1 MLEIKTS
8 RDVLSWWVG
17 VCSENS
23 CERTTL
29 LLLFLCCFH
38 FSPPTNDVALLFIMR
53 CDAQVYELWR
63 SHDDDDD
70 DLLAKIGL
78 GSSVLAPRGA
88 RPP

>member
-1 MLEIKTS
+1 MLEIKT
-8 RDVLSWWVG
+8 LSWWVR

-23 CERTTL
+23 CVRTTL
-29 LLLFLCCFH
+29 LLLFLCCFQ
-38 FSPPTNDVALLFIMR
+38 FSPLTNDVAVLLIMR

-70 DLLAKIGL
+70 DPLAKIGL